1 MAYPGDDPTI
11 IEESHVCQELIG
23 KNFYVDMLIRN
34 VLRQLF
40 IKNPLQGFAGSD
52 HLFWVEGVS
61 QGRRNDA
68 VEGMRIDLFH
78 EWNPSKAGA
87 VPAIVVKKG
96 DLGSVRL
103 GIADRHMSPG
113 INDITGKR
121 TYTRAWAG
129 SLTCFCLADSP
140 LEVDLMAL
148 SVAGH
153 LQAFAPELAKVM
165 RLRRLE
171 VSQVKATKPLKEKPT
186 ILASPVLIEYGFE
199 STWHLTPHAPKLN
212 HIQTIYSDS

>member
-1 MAYPGDDPTI
+1 MAYPVDDPTI
-11 IEESHVCQELIG
+11 IEENSVCQELVA
-23 KNFYVDMLIRN
+23 KNFYIDMMIRN
-34 VLRQLF
+34 VIRQYF
-40 IKNPLQGFAGSD
+40 IKNPLQGFSGANQ
-52 HLFWVEGVS
+52 LFWVEGVS
-61 QGRRNDA
+61 QGRRNDS

-87 VPAIVVKKG
+87 VPAVVVKKG

-113 INDITGKR
+113 IQDMTGRR

-129 SLTCFCLADSP
+129 SLTCFCLSENP
-140 LEVDLMAL
+140 LEVDLLAL
-148 SVAGH
+148 SVAGQ
-153 LQAFAPELAKVM
+153 LQTFAPELAKVM

-212 HIQTIYSDS
+212 HIHTVHSSS